1 MRLPNCESQVH
12 LSHCTCMF
20 YHVLLWAC
28 VAVCCNDDMLLAI
41 RAKTGPHVILA
52 ISELRCTHTWLLDHH
67 IFGKDFRNDVPVH
80 G

>member
-1 MRLPNCESQVH
+1 
-12 LSHCTCMF
+12 MF

-52 ISELRCTHTWLLDHH
+52 ISALRCTHTWLLDHH
-67 IFGKDFRNDVPVH
+67 IFGKDFWNDVLVH